1 MTADYTK
8 AATRAIE
15 TLIEFGVTS
24 SPISPLPMLEKMKN
38 VIVLSFSEL
47 SELSGMRVF
56 DFAQAFKKNFD
67 AMTSANT
74 ENGVVHYT
82 IAYNSFLPF
91 SVLQR
96 ALAREMGH
104 IVLGHVEYSEENN
117 EEALCFA
124 HHLLCPRPLIHALQ
138 ATCLR
143 LTNDLIANITGA
155 FEHSITAMRKLPRTD
170 VPVHLNRFLRNQI
183 TPFVINYFNF
193 YQTAVFDDGSALAD
207 LGSFMEGYCE

>member
-1 MTADYTK
+1 MTDYTK

-24 SPISPLPMLEKMKN
+24 SPVSPLPMLKKMNN
-38 VIVLSFSEL
+38 VSVVPFSDL
-47 SELSGMRVF
+47 SELSRMRVL
-56 DFAQAFKKNFD
+56 DFSTAFKNNFD
-67 AMTSANT
+67 AMTTAYTKHGS
-74 ENGVVHYT
+74 VHY
-82 IAYNSFLPF
+82 IVAYNSFLPF

-143 LTNDLIANITGA
+143 VTTDLIANITGT
-155 FEHSITAMRKLPRTD
+155 FDHSIALMRKIPRTD
-170 VPVHLNRFLRNQI
+170 VPMNLNRFVRNQI
-183 TPFVINYFNF
+183 TPFVMNFFNF
-193 YQTAVFDDGSALAD
+193 YQTTVLDDGSALAD
-207 LGSFMEGYCE
+207 LGTFMEGYCE